1 MKNERHTVIS
11 SPRER
16 FQSRI
21 RKSNVLCY
29 FFRSVS
35 NYNRLF
41 TRALLGNKTGHL
53 FTMYKNLRP
62 TESRMLPRRFEEK
75 FFALRIALPVG
86 SSVDELHNEPK
97 SRSK

>member
-1 MKNERHTVIS
+1 MKGIQLFPVLGNG
-11 SPRER
+11 
-16 FQSRI
+16 
-21 RKSNVLCY
+21 SNLGSGEAMFCAT
-29 FFRSVS
+29 FSRSVS

-41 TRALLGNKTGHL
+41 TRALLGNKTGQL

-62 TESRMLPRRFEEK
+62 TESRMIPRRFEEK

-97 SRSK
+97 SLSN